1 MLSKTEHI
9 EIYSGN
15 QPTAQATN
23 GVTCNGAGHKGLYFE
38 TEVRFILSQI
48 EKNVT

>member
-9 EIYSGN
+9 KTYSGN

-23 GVTCNGAGHKGLYFE
+23 GVAYNDVDHKGLYFK
-38 TEVRFILSQI
+38 TEVRFILSEI
-48 EKNVT
+48 EKM